1 MWGEKFAGCLG
12 VPGFR
17 VPIRRFASIRDLA
30 GARLPGPDTTLG
42 VYLVDLETMDLRID
56 DNVEM
61 TFYWPAA
68 DRWEGTN
75 FVICVD

>member
-1 MWGEKFAGCLG
+1 MPNGRTL
-12 VPGFR
+12 R
-17 VPIRRFASIRDLA
+17 VELLA
-30 GARLPGPDTTLG
+30 PAVVHWTIDGWRTVHDTPTRDTTLG